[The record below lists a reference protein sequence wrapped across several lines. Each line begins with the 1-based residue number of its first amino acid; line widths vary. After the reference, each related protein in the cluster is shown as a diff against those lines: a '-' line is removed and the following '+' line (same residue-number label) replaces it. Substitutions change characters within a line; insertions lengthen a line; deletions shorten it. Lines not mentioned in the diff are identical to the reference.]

1 MDTCIFPSDW
11 STRTLG
17 EIGQCL
23 IGLTYEPEN
32 VRSDG
37 ILVLRSSNI
46 EDGNLRFTDNVFVS
60 MDVPERIIVRENDL
74 LICVRNGS
82 RSLIGKC
89 ALVDRR
95 SAGMTFGAF
104 MSIFRSPDNGFVFY
118 CFQSDHLKR
127 QIHGHLGATIN
138 QITNGSLSSFQI
150 PYPRKQ
156 ERDAITETL
165 ADVGGLLAALGAL
178 IAKKRAI
185 RQAAMQQLLTGK
197 TRLPGFNGEW
207 ETKRIGDICTFP
219 PTANNPRSDLDL
231 SGDMEY
237 IHYGDIHV
245 HPRPVL
251 DCTHDALPHIEG
263 NRVGHA
269 AKLMDGDLV
278 MVDASEDMVGV
289 GKSIEVRG
297 ATGRSIVAGLH
308 TIVCRGGPGHWAMGF
323 KAYLQFIPAF
333 KSALARAATGISVY
347 AVSKRQLAD
356 VDLSLPPVL
365 EQEAIAT
372 VLLDMDAEI
381 EALEL
386 RRDKVR
392 AVKQGMMEQLL
403 TGRVRLV

>member
-1 MDTCIFPSDW
+1 MVVRGMSLAHSFPVAIVEKPVAFNQDLKAFLPNAGVDS
-11 STRTLG
+11 
-17 EIGQCL
+17 EF
-23 IGLTYEPEN
+23 
-32 VRSDG
+32 
-37 ILVLRSSNI
+37 VLRWLEYNQSTLLFLAT
-46 EDGNLRFTDNVFVS
+46 EATHGTK
-60 MDVPERIIVRENDL
+60 RIPTPDL
-74 LICVRNGS
+74 LASYVPLPHPAEQREIAE
-82 RSLIGKC
+82 
-89 ALVDRR
+89 ALSDVD
-95 SAGMTFGAF
+95 G
-104 MSIFRSPDNGFVFY
+104 
-118 CFQSDHLKR
+118 L
-127 QIHGHLGATIN
+127 LGA
-138 QITNGSLSSFQI
+138 L
-150 PYPRKQ
+150 
-156 ERDAITETL
+156 E
-165 ADVGGLLAALGAL
+165 AL
-178 IAKKRAI
+178 IAKKRTI
-185 RQAAMQQLLTGK
+185 KQSAMQQLLTGR

-207 ETKRIGDICTFP
+207 ETKRVGDICTFP
-219 PTANNPRSDLDL
+219 PTANNPRSDLDP

-237 IHYGDIHV
+237 IHYGDIHA

-308 TIVCRGGPGHWAMGF
+308 TIVCRGNPGHWAMGF
-323 KAYLQFIPAF
+323 KAYLQFIPSF

-347 AVSKRQLAD
+347 AVSKRELAD
-356 VDLSLPPVL
+356 VDLSLPPVS

-372 VLLDMDAEI
+372 VPLDMDAEI

-392 AVKQGMMEQLL
+392 AVKRSMMEQLL

>member
-1 MDTCIFPSDW
+1 MDIGIFPSDW

-46 EDGNLRFTDNVFVS
+46 EDGNLRFADNVFVS

-104 MSIFRSPDNGFVFY
+104 MSIFRSPYNGFVFY

-138 QITNGSLSSFQI
+138 QITNESLSSFQI
-150 PYPRKQ
+150 PYPRKE
-156 ERDAITETL
+156 ERDAITEVL
-165 ADVGGLLAALGAL
+165 ADVDGLLAALGAL

-185 RQAAMQQLLTGK
+185 KQAAMQQLFSGK
-197 TRLPGFNGEW
+197 TRLSGFGGKWPELALGEIGGTYGGLSGKSGSDFGVGDSRYVTFLGVLENVIVDATHTGRVYVASDESQNSVLEGDLLINGTS
-207 ETKRIGDICTFP
+207 ETPEDLALGSVMGARDDGMYLNSFCFGFRIRDTNRHDPIFLAYLFRSTLGRKIFLPLAQGATRYNLSKARFLSLRVP
-219 PTANNPRSDLDL
+219 LPTYDEQCAIVAVLSDLDAQ
-231 SGDMEY
+231 
-237 IHYGDIHV
+237 V
-245 HPRPVL
+245 
-251 DCTHDALPHIEG
+251 AAIER
-263 NRVGHA
+263 N
-269 AKLMDGDLV
+269 
-278 MVDASEDMVGV
+278 
-289 GKSIEVRG
+289 
-297 ATGRSIVAGLH
+297 
-308 TIVCRGGPGHWAMGF
+308 
-323 KAYLQFIPAF
+323 
-333 KSALARAATGISVY
+333 
-347 AVSKRQLAD
+347 
-356 VDLSLPPVL
+356 
-365 EQEAIAT
+365 
-372 VLLDMDAEI
+372 
-381 EALEL
+381 
-386 RRDKVR
+386 RDKVR
-392 AVKQGMMEQLL
+392 AIKQGMMEQLL